1 MNEKYRM
8 LIEKKIIKHVILLKR
23 KINNIDNRNDGDDG
37 VQVGHS
43 QGQLSGRVSEGQSG
57 VKVYGHGGKGEQ
69 VRGPLGLDRG
79 FHYRP
84 SDTCPLE

>member
-37 VQVGHS
+37 VHGGHS
-43 QGQLSGRVSEGQSG
+43 RSHS
-57 VKVYGHGGKGEQ
+57 
-69 VRGPLGLDRG
+69 
-79 FHYRP
+79 
-84 SDTCPLE
+84 LEEEV